1 MKQEFD
7 LQSALI
13 EAMLLG
19 GGNSFTND
27 AMVQPVGLPLADKN
41 SAPYPQF
48 LTLPS
53 GKKCCGGT
61 SPSCKG
67 CDNCGPR

>member
-1 MKQEFD
+1 MKHEFD
-7 LQSALI
+7 LQSAII

-27 AMVQPVGLPLADKN
+27 MMIQPIELPMGERNNAP
-41 SAPYPQF
+41 SAQVV
-48 LTLPS
+48 TLPS